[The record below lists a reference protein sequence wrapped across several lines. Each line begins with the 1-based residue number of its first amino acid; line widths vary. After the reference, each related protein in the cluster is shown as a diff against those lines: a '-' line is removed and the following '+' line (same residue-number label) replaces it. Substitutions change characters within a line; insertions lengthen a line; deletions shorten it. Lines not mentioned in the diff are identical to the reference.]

1 MGKQLVLISHGKF
14 CEALKESTEM
24 IMGPQENIHTVP
36 LLPEEG
42 QEQFKEKFEKEI
54 ASLDNFVVLCDL
66 MGGTPCTV
74 VSKMIMRG
82 ADIKLYAGMNMPM
95 VIEFINSE
103 MVDKELDLINAA
115 INNVTFVNDVI
126 ASDDED
132 DDE

>member
-1 MGKQLVLISHGKF
+1 MEKQLVLISHGRF
-14 CEALKESTEM
+14 CEALKESSEM

-54 ASLDNFVVLCDL
+54 ESLDNFVVLCDL

-103 MVDKELDLINAA
+103 MIDKELDLINAA

-126 ASDDED
+126 ALGDED

>member
-36 LLPEEG
+36 LLSEEG

-54 ASLDNFVVLCDL
+54 ESLDDFVVLCDL

-95 VIEFINSE
+95 VLEFINSE

-115 INNVTFVNDVI
+115 VNNTAYVNDII
-126 ASDDED
+126 AMDDADDE
-132 DDE
+132 E